1 MKLAGCPL
9 KSRRQKRGEKRLR
22 LMCCSRVAEGECGGQ
37 WAPPSYSGRTS
48 CSSAFSSSYRRD
60 WGLEEASWGAR
71 LVCCLESSSRT
82 DGASMITALLL
93 HSLATP
99 NYMQG
104 WFFTCFVP
112 CVLNSWEQL
121 RYVVCST
128 FLLPLGEGW
137 RVCMG
142 PRGVSPS
149 RLWPRSCPAFRPWS
163 PVTLH
168 YRAQSCLE
176 KRQMLTLIYFFR
188 GRSTQLATA
197 GEQEEFSGVA
207 QVSRPKGFA
216 FFKPICLNWWLQL
229 GKDQL
234 PRPSNLGGFPH
245 ICSCDVKPGL
255 RQGLI
260 NAQMRCLCSSFLAL
274 GRQAKQHLSSQGQ
287 STSV

>member
-1 MKLAGCPL
+1 MGTSIL
-9 KSRRQKRGEKRLR
+9 LR
-22 LMCCSRVAEGECGGQ
+22 LDQLLFCFLLQLTGGTGGWKRAHGE
-37 WAPPSYSGRTS
+37 P
-48 CSSAFSSSYRRD
+48 
-60 WGLEEASWGAR
+60 GLCAALR
-71 LVCCLESSSRT
+71 AALRT
-82 DGASMITALLL
+82 DRASMITALLL

-104 WFFTCFVP
+104 WFFTYFVP

-128 FLLPLGEGW
+128 FLSPLGEGW

-142 PRGVSPS
+142 PCGVSPS
-149 RLWPRSCPAFRPWS
+149 QLWPRSCPAFRPWS
-163 PVTLH
+163 LVTLH
-168 YRAQSCLE
+168 YRAQSHLE
-176 KRQMLTLIYFFR
+176 KRQMLTLIYFCR
-188 GRSTQLATA
+188 GRSTRLATA

-207 QVSRPKGFA
+207 QVSHPKGFA

-234 PRPSNLGGFPH
+234 PRPSNLGGFPP
-245 ICSCDVKPGL
+245 ICRWDVKPGL

-260 NAQMRCLCSSFLAL
+260 NAQMRCLCSSLLSL